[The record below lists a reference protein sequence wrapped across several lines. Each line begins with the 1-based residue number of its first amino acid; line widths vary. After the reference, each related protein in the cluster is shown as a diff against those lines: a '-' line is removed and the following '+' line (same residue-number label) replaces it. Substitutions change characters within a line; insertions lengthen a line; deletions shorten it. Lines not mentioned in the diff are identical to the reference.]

1 MRKYMMV
8 VLPCLLLAHGLVAAN
23 ETSNRNDRKG
33 EASALLKAAFES
45 ERTVEQPSLLPA
57 HAGRQLQFAAKKRRK
72 VEAAPARAE
81 DKSSKP
87 GQRSDRF
94 YMTQNGK
101 QMTADDFDAWMKKNG
116 YRVAAGA
123 PAAPK
128 KAVARIKEK

>member
-45 ERTVEQPSLLPA
+45 ARTVEQASLLPA
-57 HAGRQLQFAAKKRRK
+57 HAGGELQFAAKKRRK
-72 VEAAPARAE
+72 VEATPARVE
-81 DKSSKP
+81 VKP
-87 GQRSDRF
+87 NKPSDRF

-101 QMTADDFDAWMKKNG
+101 KMTADDFDAWMKKNG
-116 YRVAAGA
+116 YRVAAGV
-123 PAAPK
+123 PSAPK
-128 KAVARIKEK
+128 KVVARIKEK